1 MKKILLVFA
10 FFTVALTVNAQF
22 TTYQSINPNVPQQRS
37 VQGNSGAPFT
47 TYQSINARIRQNSA
61 IRPRSVNSPQQPQ
74 SIVRVLYLNAIS
86 NEAQYIKIKVAD
98 DGEKLYAKA
107 YYDTKTD
114 QWYQCNN
121 EVKALGIYDDE
132 ELREYF
138 SYKVSIPNLGTI
150 YY

>member
-47 TYQSINARIRQNSA
+47 TYQPSTRIKQNN
-61 IRPRSVNSPQQPQ
+61 VTQPQ
-74 SIVRVLYLNAIS
+74 GGTRLQQMQKVIRCVYFNTIV
-86 NEAQYIKIKVAD
+86 NEAQYIKVKVVD
-98 DGEKLYAKA
+98 DGIKQYAKA
-107 YYDTKTD
+107 YYDAQTD
-114 QWYQCNN
+114 QWFKCNS
-121 EVKALGIYDDE
+121 EIKALGIYDDA

-138 SYKVSIPNLGTI
+138 SYKFSIPNLGVI
-150 YY
+150 YF